1 MHELGHTWGSQRVS
15 YAETYDYD
23 VATVMQPYLRN
34 LFQPFF
40 TTKPPGMGLG
50 LGLAVAHGIVTGQGG
65 RIEVE
70 SEPGRGSCFTVH
82 LPRVARGA
90 GRLTAVAA

>member
-1 MHELGHTWGSQRVS
+1 MGDEARV
-15 YAETYDYD
+15 EIRDTGTGMTPD
-23 VATVMQPYLRN
+23 TLRN

-40 TTKPPGMGLG
+40 TTKPPGVGLG